1 MASSPFD
8 WSSWRPPDNYA
19 LVPSALDGIT
29 VYAPVKPEQRDQAPA
44 TYHCLKCG
52 AVTRYQVAAG
62 GVACQHCGFIVPV
75 EARTVGQAA
84 RDFEFTVDTLAKA
97 EQGWGQGKMELHCD
111 ACGADMVIAKK
122 ELAVTCP
129 FCTSNRVNIR
139 PAPSDQLQPL
149 FLIPFQIQPQT
160 NTERARQWLGAGW
173 FHPAELSSD
182 TLISHFSGIYL
193 PFFTFDAAITGH
205 WKAQVGYERQER
217 YYDASAKEWRTRTVI
232 DWRWESGQVAVDVDD
247 MLLPGSSHVSRVILE
262 RIYPFHLQALKEY
275 RPDFLAGWQAHG
287 ADIPLPSAWDTAK
300 AAMREL
306 TRKTCHDDIP
316 SSHVRNFSMTA
327 DFDSETWRY
336 ILLPVYL
343 SSYCFQEKVYQVM
356 INGQTG
362 AISGQKPVAWW
373 KIWLAIAAALSPGLL
388 FGLIGLP
395 LLLAGGIGLIPLLLG
410 LLFLIAGIAFSVHIY
425 RQAAA
430 SEAA

>member
-44 TYHCLKCG
+44 TYHCPKCG

-193 PFFTFDAAITGH
+193 PFFTFDAVITGH
-205 WKAQVGYERQER
+205 GGRHRLVM
-217 YYDASAKEWRTRTVI
+217 SARRATMMR
-232 DWRWESGQVAVDVDD
+232 
-247 MLLPGSSHVSRVILE
+247 LL
-262 RIYPFHLQALKEY
+262 KN
-275 RPDFLAGWQAHG
+275 G
-287 ADIPLPSAWDTAK
+287 A
-300 AAMREL
+300 
-306 TRKTCHDDIP
+306 
-316 SSHVRNFSMTA
+316 
-327 DFDSETWRY
+327 
-336 ILLPVYL
+336 PVL
-343 SSYCFQEKVYQVM
+343 SSIGAGKADRWQWMWM
-356 INGQTG
+356 ICCCR
-362 AISGQKPVAWW
+362 
-373 KIWLAIAAALSPGLL
+373 AARMS
-388 FGLIGLP
+388 
-395 LLLAGGIGLIPLLLG
+395 
-410 LLFLIAGIAFSVHIY
+410 
-425 RQAAA
+425 AA
-430 SEAA
+430 